1 MARLLYNYK
10 CVIPSGS
17 KAHVHH
23 VFYLQKQEELVVVT
37 AYDILF
43 GQVCHPFETLE
54 LIQFFEQLRMF
65 TLSNHC
71 KSSDIVAIKCLYF
84 VLLIV
89 LGI

>member
-1 MARLLYNYK
+1 MLSLKLRNVARLLYNYK

-54 LIQFFEQLRMF
+54 LIQFFEQF
-65 TLSNHC
+65 AH
-71 KSSDIVAIKCLYF
+71 VHFIKPL
-84 VLLIV
+84 
-89 LGI
+89 